1 MTRGSAI
8 ALATALLGLGAC
20 QGGNEQA
27 AANAVGNEAAPSGG
41 GGAAASGLQL
51 QPGQWE
57 TRVEVVRV
65 SGANLPPGMAAPQ
78 MPPVTAS
85 YCITPEQAADPSASM
100 MAGNQ
105 MPEGC
110 TTEDYTVSGGRIAG
124 TVQCNIQGNVSRTT
138 MSGRF
143 TPTSYEMTMQ
153 AQQNVAG
160 VEMESETRVT
170 ARRTGDCPAG

>member
-1 MTRGSAI
+1 MIRSVI
-8 ALATALLGLGAC
+8 AAAAATLTLAAC
-20 QGGNEQA
+20 SSPEGNGA
-27 AANAVGNEAAPSGG
+27 AANGAANAAAPAAGG
-41 GGAAASGLQL
+41 GTPAATIQL

-57 TRVEVVRV
+57 TSVEVVRV
-65 SGANLPPGMAAPQ
+65 SAPNMPAGMTAPQ

-85 YCITPEQAADPSASM
+85 YCITPEQAANPSAGM

-110 TTEDYTVSGGRIAG
+110 TTESYSVSGGRISG
-124 TVQCNIQGNVSRTT
+124 TIQCTMQGTVSRTS
-138 MSGRF
+138 MNGQF

-153 AQQNVAG
+153 AQQNAG
-160 VEMESETRVT
+160 GIEMETETRVT